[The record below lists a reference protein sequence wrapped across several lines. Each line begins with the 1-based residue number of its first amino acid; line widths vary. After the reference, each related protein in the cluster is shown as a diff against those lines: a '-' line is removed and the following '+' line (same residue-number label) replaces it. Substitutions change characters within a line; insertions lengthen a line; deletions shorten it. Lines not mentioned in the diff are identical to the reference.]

1 VGKTV
6 GKYTVLLGGRL
17 LGNRMNFIYKDLVP
31 ADEVVAT
38 LTPPLVYFKQSR
50 QEGESFG
57 DFCQRVGKDALLA
70 FAEKFAAGESGRETA
85 SEPDASPAVTAAEEA
100 AGEDR
105 RRVVELLGRLHSP
118 AQIDQ
123 LAFLLGLPLD
133 RKYEPR
139 DLLKWADN
147 CCGGIEQ
154 ILSEL
159 QHVLES
165 RPAPA
170 AAARTASNGSMNN
183 GAAYASALRRSL
195 DTMNGDQN
203 TTNVISENLYLKLT
217 LDRDPSLYTP
227 EERERFMAALA
238 NLLEITPVVI
248 ERQPGAVK
256 LNLKLTPEETQRLLA
271 AAKELPQP

>member
-1 VGKTV
+1 
-6 GKYTVLLGGRL
+6 
-17 LGNRMNFIYKDLVP
+17 
-31 ADEVVAT
+31 
-38 LTPPLVYFKQSR
+38 
-50 QEGESFG
+50 
-57 DFCQRVGKDALLA
+57 
-70 FAEKFAAGESGRETA
+70 
-85 SEPDASPAVTAAEEA
+85 
-100 AGEDR
+100 
-105 RRVVELLGRLHSP
+105 
-118 AQIDQ
+118 
-123 LAFLLGLPLD
+123 
-133 RKYEPR
+133 
-139 DLLKWADN
+139 
-147 CCGGIEQ
+147 
-154 ILSEL
+154 
-159 QHVLES
+159 
-165 RPAPA
+165 
-170 AAARTASNGSMNN
+170 MNN